1 MENYGLVTHDDQ
13 SFLAKVVQLG
23 IQRGELS
30 RDRAD
35 EIVRM
40 SVAMANK
47 YVLQKEI
54 DFRSVEQL
62 AKVQQTVLKLVGVG
76 LEIKSEGDA
85 DEGVYHLRERSPVD
99 LFRLAYTR
107 TESLRTEWKKLLLH
121 DRVQILVNRKEYECL
136 SEIACQLLSK
146 MSVFTEGELY
156 VIKTM
161 TLEDDLFTSLSVL
174 EYYESE
180 LRRYKFILELK
191 DALPFSMLN
200 RSSIVRA
207 ENLSEVD
214 SIREALINTLVIS
227 AHLETDSPV
236 VISSNDIREFLES
249 IDWNSTEDPFPV
261 ELEPTVI
268 DVIHELGHG
277 MKEEDASFLAKEII
291 NTIQKLVNT
300 IINDWNSVNSL
311 STQVF
316 FKRWARITIL
326 SDKMDELDHLFSTSG
341 SLDEFEFE
349 SLMDMLSKSPGADVS
364 IVIERLPWETL
375 SPNQVIRLFQDLR
388 SHQKELGM
396 HVSLKEFTGPEL
408 IDLLESMDGTT
419 IDLMF
424 PKIKECIGNLS
435 LELEDLEILASLHE
449 TDSIRLMRVAG
460 PPHLDKGHALVE
472 FRDGSHKM
480 RQILFNSCIR
490 ADFFPDL
497 FVEAWNIDPQFVK
510 REVKTLATEEIGP
523 FLKSIAGGTPP
534 TVSKNEN
541 NEFVLRFG
549 VGELTSFYNS
559 LPLTKRRAALR
570 YFTHPKKLA
579 EF

>member
-1 MENYGLVTHDDQ
+1 METYGLVAHDDK
-13 SFLAKVVQLG
+13 SFLAKVVELG
-23 IQRGELS
+23 IQKGDLS

-62 AKVQQTVLKLVGVG
+62 AKVQQTVLKLVGLG

-85 DEGVYHLRERSPVD
+85 DEGVYHLKERSPVD

-107 TESLRTEWKKLLLH
+107 IESLRTEWKKLLLY
-121 DRVQILVNRKEYECL
+121 DRVQILVNQKEYECL

-161 TLEDDLFTSLSVL
+161 TLDDDLFTSLSVL

-180 LRRYKFILELK
+180 LRRYKFILDLK

-200 RSSIVRA
+200 RSSTVRA

-236 VISSNDIREFLES
+236 VISSDDIRQFLAS
-249 IDWNSTEDPFPV
+249 IDWNLTEDPFPV

-277 MKEEDASFLAKEII
+277 MKEEDASLLAKEII
-291 NTIQKLVNT
+291 NSIQKLVNT
-300 IINDWNSVNSL
+300 IVSDWNSINSL

-326 SDKMDELDHLFSTSG
+326 SDKLDELDHLFSTSG
-341 SLDEFEFE
+341 TLDEFEFE
-349 SLMDMLSKSPGADVS
+349 SLMDMLAKAPEIDVS
-364 IVIERLPWETL
+364 IALERLPWETL
-375 SPNQVIRLFQDLR
+375 SPNQIIRLFQDLR
-388 SHQKELGM
+388 PHQKELGK
-396 HVSLKEFTGPEL
+396 HVSLKEFSGPDL
-408 IDLLESMDGTT
+408 IDLLEAMDGAT
-419 IDLMF
+419 INLMF
-424 PKIKECIGNLS
+424 SKIKECIGNLS

-449 TDSIRLMRVAG
+449 TYSIRLMRVAG
-460 PPHLDKGHALVE
+460 PPRLDKGHALVE
-472 FRDGSHKM
+472 FRDGSHKI
-480 RQILFNSCIR
+480 RKILFNSCMR
-490 ADFFPDL
+490 AEFYSDL

-510 REVKTLATEEIGP
+510 REVKSFPTEEIGP
-523 FLKSIAGGTPP
+523 FLEIISGGAPP
-534 TVSKNEN
+534 TVIKNEK
-541 NEFVLRFG
+541 NEFDLRFRA
-549 VGELTSFYNS
+549 GELNSFYNS
-559 LPLTKRRAALR
+559 LPLTKKKAALR
-570 YFTHPKKLA
+570 YFTRPKKVA
-579 EF
+579 EL